1 MFFSKQSRHRIL
13 LIDPD
18 KVEKGFY
25 DELARTTKNYDPD
38 LFFVG
43 GSFSGSGN
51 IHNVVD
57 ELKQNTAKP
66 VILFP
71 GDFTQLTP
79 RADAVLFL
87 SLLSGRN
94 PEYLAGQQVKAAP
107 VIRRTGLQVIP
118 TAYLLVD
125 GGSLTTV
132 QYITQTL
139 PIPADKIDLAVA
151 TALAGQYMGMQLV
164 YLEAGSGAGRP
175 VPLEMLQSVAR
186 SVQIPVIVG
195 GGIRDLDLVETYFK
209 AGANGVVIGTMFEKK
224 GRP

>member
-1 MFFSKQSRHRIL
+1 MFFDKQSRHRIL

-18 KVEKGFY
+18 KVEAGFY
-25 DELARTTKNYDPD
+25 DELEHKTRHFRPD
-38 LFFVG
+38 MFFVG
-43 GSFSGSGN
+43 GSFSAGGDTGATVS
-51 IHNVVD
+51 
-57 ELKQNTAKP
+57 ELKSKTSKP

-71 GDFTQLTP
+71 GDYAQLTP

-87 SLLSGRN
+87 NLLSGRN

-107 VIRRTGLQVIP
+107 VIRRLGLPVIP

-125 GGSLTTV
+125 GGTLTTV

-164 YLEAGSGAGRP
+164 YLEAGSGARRP
-175 VPLEMLQSVAR
+175 VSLQMLSAVAR
-186 SVQIPVIVG
+186 AVQIPVIVG
-195 GGIRDLDLVETYFK
+195 GGIRDLDAVETYLD